1 MSQEQRKERRWTMQ
15 RKFEPDRLSQV
26 TLERAYTILVPPY
39 TFVLRVSTGVTE
51 EPSGFCQQVVE
62 RCTR

>member
-1 MSQEQRKERRWTMQ
+1 MRQERQKERRWTVQ
-15 RKFEPDRLSQV
+15 RKFEPNRLSQV

-39 TFVLRVSTGVTE
+39 TFILRVPGGVVE
-51 EPSGFCQQVVE
+51 EPSGFCRQVIE